1 MLRKLKLLS
10 SLWIFILG
18 MIILSFGSTY
28 ESSAV
33 VESSVLSISCEQV
46 TANNYRGL
54 NYNIKQK
61 QDGFEI
67 TYLYDYQKNLEYYEG
82 KPNDSTKVA
91 KLEKKKEDPIYNW
104 TTEEKVNLRTKDDI
118 NSKIILT
125 LDKRSKVEVIS
136 KNDEWVKA
144 KFNDKTGYI
153 YSKYLRDTE
162 LPKIDF
168 TPENVDLLAKILYW
182 ESRGESDEGNICI
195 LIVIE
200 NRVMSKEFPDDLY
213 HVLSQK
219 DQFSSWELL
228 STAKPSEKQYELI
241 EEWINGSW
249 SGLLDNEYVYFSTS
263 PRNKNGTVKIGN
275 HFFCKQDTK

>member
-1 MLRKLKLLS
+1 MRTKLKLLVVGV
-10 SLWIFILG
+10 IFISG
-18 MIILSFGSTY
+18 NIILMFGSTY
-28 ESSAV
+28 ESNAV
-33 VESSVLSISCEQV
+33 VQSSVSCEQV

-91 KLEKKKEDPIYNW
+91 KLEKKIEDPIYNW
-104 TTEEKVNLRTKDDI
+104 TTEDKVNLRTKDDI

-168 TPENVDLLAKILYW
+168 TPENVDLLAKIVWL
-182 ESRGESDEGNICI
+182 ESRGESDEGSVAV
-195 LIVIE
+195 LYVIE
-200 NRVMSKEFPDDLY
+200 NRIMSIDFKDTLY
-213 HVLSQK
+213 GVLSEPG
-219 DQFSSWELL
+219 QFTSWKLIN
-228 STAKPSEKQYELI
+228 TAKPTEREYELI

-263 PRNKNGTVKIGN
+263 PRNNHGTVKIGN

>member
-1 MLRKLKLLS
+1 MRTKLKLLIVGV
-10 SLWIFILG
+10 IFISG
-18 MIILSFGSTY
+18 NIILMFGSTY
-28 ESSAV
+28 ESNAIV
-33 VESSVLSISCEQV
+33 KSSVVSCEPV

-54 NYNIKQK
+54 NKNIKQK
-61 QDGFEI
+61 QNEFEI
-67 TYLYDYQKNLEYYEG
+67 TYLNDYQKNLEYYEV
-82 KPNDSTKVA
+82 KEKDANV
-91 KLEKKKEDPIYNW
+91 KLAVKQETKKEKPIYNW
-104 TTEEKVNLRTKDDI
+104 TTEYKVNLRTKDEI
-118 NSKIILT
+118 NSKIISS

-136 KNDEWVKA
+136 KNDDWTKI

-153 YSKYLRDTE
+153 CSKYLRDTE

-168 TPENVDLLAKILYW
+168 TPENIDLLAKILYW
-182 ESRGESDEGNICI
+182 ESRGESDEGNICV

-200 NRVMSKEFPDDLY
+200 NRVMSKEFPDDLF

-219 DQFSSWELL
+219 DQFSSWGLL

-249 SGLLDNEYVYFSTS
+249 DGLLDNEYVYFSTS
-263 PRNKNGTVKIGN
+263 PRNNNGTIKIGN